1 MPKKSFK
8 VFIRKNTGKMNSK
21 IIFVHEKVDF
31 GFQFLIT
38 RLPYCTNSTL
48 CNATATVVENKM
60 VEEPKAYEGV
70 RRCIVSAP
78 NILFNNIIVNYE

>member
-1 MPKKSFK
+1 
-8 VFIRKNTGKMNSK
+8 MNSK

-31 GFQFLIT
+31 GFQFLDT
-38 RLPYCTNSTL
+38 RLLYSTNRALS
-48 CNATATVVENKM
+48 NAKATEVENKM

>member
-1 MPKKSFK
+1 M
-8 VFIRKNTGKMNSK
+8 TSK

-38 RLPYCTNSTL
+38 NSTL

-60 VEEPKAYEGV
+60 MEEPKAYEGV
-70 RRCIVSAP
+70 RRCIASAP